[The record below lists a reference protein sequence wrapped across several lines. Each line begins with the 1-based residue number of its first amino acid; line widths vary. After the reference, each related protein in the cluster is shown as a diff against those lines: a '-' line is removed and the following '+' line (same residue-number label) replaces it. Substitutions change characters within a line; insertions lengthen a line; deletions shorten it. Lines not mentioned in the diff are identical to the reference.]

1 MKNIVNK
8 ILGIIAVAST
18 AMNSQA
24 QDIHF
29 SRVEDMATI
38 YNQSLKTTK
47 DIRLQAVNRDVQF
60 NSASTYKTQVAIG
73 DFALLNKAKRT
84 SDDNKGYFTAT
95 FAYVGDN
102 GAAGVI
108 KNTSA
113 IVGLAYA
120 LPLNENG
127 LYLAAGFQ
135 TGINSLNVNFDGKTV
150 PEQYTQYGL
159 IPDMPNN
166 DPTNANNAPIR
177 WVDLNS
183 GLSLFKNGEK
193 ANWYLGASARHLNKP
208 YTNISKTA
216 LYQLGVNY
224 GVQAGYSVNL
234 ASKDVVG
241 AYAFLNWQSKANDYT
256 VGVKYQKNFGN
267 NASFAIG
274 VASRT
279 GAAIIPRFDLRYNK
293 VALGVSFESTTGK
306 MKTDNM
312 NRNATEVVL
321 GFIL

>member
-1 MKNIVNK
+1 MKSIVNK

-60 NSASTYKTQVAIG
+60 NSASTYKTQVVIG

-84 SDDNKGYFTAT
+84 SDDNKGFFTAT
-95 FAYVGDN
+95 FAYVGDK
-102 GAAGVI
+102 GASGVF

-208 YTNISKTA
+208 YTNISRTA

-224 GVQAGYSVNL
+224 GIQAGYSYKL
-234 ASKDVVG
+234 ASKDMLG

-256 VGVKYQKNFGN
+256 VGVKYTKNFGTD
-267 NASFAIG
+267 ASFAAG
-274 VASRT
+274 VAART
-279 GAAIIPRFDLRYNK
+279 GAAIIPRFDIRYHK
-293 VALGVSFESTTGK
+293 VAIGVCFESTTGK
-306 MKTDNM
+306 MKADNL
-312 NRNATEVVL
+312 NRNATEISL

>member
-1 MKNIVNK
+1 MKSIVNK

-60 NSASTYKTQVAIG
+60 NSSSTYKTQVAIG
-73 DFALLNKAKRT
+73 DFALLNKSKRT
-84 SDDNKGYFTAT
+84 SDDNKGFFTAT
-95 FAYVGDN
+95 FAYIGDN

-113 IVGLAYA
+113 LLGLAYA

-135 TGINSLNVNFDGKTV
+135 TGINTLNINFDGKTV
-150 PEQYTQYGL
+150 PEQFNQYGL

-166 DPTNANNAPIR
+166 DPTNANNGPIR

-193 ANWYLGASARHLNKP
+193 VNWYLGASARHLNKP

-216 LYQLGVNY
+216 LYQLAVNY
-224 GVQAGYSVNL
+224 GIQAGYSINL
-234 ASKDVVG
+234 ANKDVLG
-241 AYAFLNWQSKANDYT
+241 AYGFFNWQSKANDYT
-256 VGVKYQKNFGN
+256 IGVKYQKNLGA
-267 NASFAIG
+267 NASLSAG
-274 VASRT
+274 VAART
-279 GAAIIPRFDLRYNK
+279 GAAIIPRVDLRYNK
-293 VALGVSFESTTGK
+293 IAIGVCFESTTGK
-306 MKTDNM
+306 MKSDNM

>member
-1 MKNIVNK
+1 MKSIVNK

-60 NSASTYKTQVAIG
+60 NSASTYKTQVVIG

-84 SDDNKGYFTAT
+84 ADDNKGFFTAT

-113 IVGLAYA
+113 IVGIAYA
-120 LPLNENG
+120 LPLNDNG
-127 LYLAAGFQ
+127 LYLSAGFQ

-224 GVQAGYSVNL
+224 GIQAGYALKL
-234 ASKDVVG
+234 ANADQLG
-241 AYAFLNWQSKANDYT
+241 AFAFLNWQSKANDYT
-256 VGVKYQKNFGN
+256 VGVKYTKNFGAD
-267 NASFAIG
+267 ASFAAG
-274 VASRT
+274 VAART
-279 GAAIIPRFDLRYNK
+279 GAAIIPRFDIRYHK
-293 VALGVSFESTTGK
+293 VAIGVCFESTTGK
-306 MKTDNM
+306 MQSDNM
-312 NRNATEVVL
+312 NRNATEISL
-321 GFIL
+321 GFVL

>member
-1 MKNIVNK
+1 MKSIVNK

-60 NSASTYKTQVAIG
+60 NSSSTYKTQVAIG
-73 DFALLNKAKRT
+73 DFALLNKSKRT
-84 SDDNKGYFTAT
+84 SDDNKGFFTAT
-95 FAYVGDN
+95 FAYIGDN

-113 IVGLAYA
+113 LLGLAYA

-135 TGINSLNVNFDGKTV
+135 TGINTLNINFDGKTV
-150 PEQYTQYGL
+150 PEQFNQYGL

-166 DPTNANNAPIR
+166 DPTNANNGPIR

-193 ANWYLGASARHLNKP
+193 VNWYLGASARHLNKP

-216 LYQLGVNY
+216 LYQLAVNY
-224 GVQAGYSVNL
+224 GIQAGYSINL
-234 ASKDVVG
+234 ANKDVLG
-241 AYAFLNWQSKANDYT
+241 AYGFFNWQSKANDYT
-256 VGVKYQKNFGN
+256 IGVKYQKNLGA
-267 NASFAIG
+267 NANLSAG
-274 VASRT
+274 VAART
-279 GAAIIPRFDLRYNK
+279 GAAIIPRVDLRYNK
-293 VALGVSFESTTGK
+293 IAIGVCFESTTGK
-306 MKTDNM
+306 MKADNM

>member
-18 AMNSQA
+18 AMSSQA

-29 SRVEDMATI
+29 SRVEDMSTI
-38 YNQSLKTTK
+38 YNQSLKTSK

-60 NSASTYKTQVAIG
+60 NSTSTYKTQIAIG
-73 DFALLNKAKRT
+73 DFTLLNKAKRT
-84 SDDNKGYFTAT
+84 SDDNKGFFTAT

-113 IVGLAYA
+113 IVGIAYA

-150 PEQYTQYGL
+150 PEQYNQYGL

-224 GVQAGYSVNL
+224 GVQAGYSLNL
-234 ASKDVVG
+234 ENKDVVG

-256 VGVKYQKNFGN
+256 VGVKYQKSLGANSSL
-267 NASFAIG
+267 AVG

-279 GAAIIPRFDLRYNK
+279 GAAIIPRVDLRYNK
-293 VALGVSFESTTGK
+293 IALGVSFESTTGK
-306 MKTDNM
+306 MKSDNM

>member
-1 MKNIVNK
+1 MKSIVNK

-18 AMNSQA
+18 AMTSQA

-84 SDDNKGYFTAT
+84 SDENKGFFTAT

-120 LPLNENG
+120 LPLNDNG
-127 LYLAAGFQ
+127 LYVAAGFQ
-135 TGINSLNVNFDGKTV
+135 TGINSLNINFDGKTV
-150 PEQYTQYGL
+150 PEQYNQYGL

-166 DPTNANNAPIR
+166 DPTNAYNAPIR

-224 GVQAGYSVNL
+224 GIQAGYTYKLENSDL
-234 ASKDVVG
+234 LG
-241 AYAFLNWQSKANDYT
+241 AYTFLNWQSKANDYT
-256 VGVKYQKNFGN
+256 VGVKYQKNFGGQV
-267 NASFAIG
+267 SFSAG
-274 VASRT
+274 VAARS

-293 VALGVSFESTTGK
+293 IALGVCFESTTGK
-306 MKTDNM
+306 MKADNM